1 MEDIMKRTIKR
12 QLMIISIVI
21 VCVSI
26 FLGIRMGLHGYNQ
39 VKNINTLQ
47 ELVTLSTKISL
58 FLHETQKERGA
69 SAGFLGSKGEKFADK
84 VPAQRELT
92 DKHMQAYLQALKNI
106 QTEAYPKSFQNTL
119 ATIEQMLSSLDDIRS
134 NVDALSIS
142 VKDEVAYYSLLNKHL
157 LDIVTSTARYSN
169 EPQIVKQLTAYANFL
184 KSKERAGIE
193 RAVLSNTFAA
203 NNFASGMFTNL
214 IKLISEQESYLDAFT
229 SASSNDAIDFYN
241 TTINSP
247 ITQEVANMRQIA
259 IQRADTGDFGVDATH
274 WFDTITS
281 KINLLKKVDDFLAKN
296 IDNNL
301 QDLKTA
307 TWNKL
312 FVDSGILL
320 FIAIVLIILLY
331 ATFNDII
338 YAINTSNKKLKKIAS
353 TLDLTEDLSLKNDN
367 EIAETMAQVKVL
379 MDNFSNTLLKA
390 KESSTKSVEA
400 SNSLGE
406 VSLNLAQNINK
417 QNDSIHTMQDEMT
430 KLDENTQTMENFS
443 KKTFEDLSKTKDVL
457 DDFVTNMSNV
467 VAMITDGT
475 QKQHE
480 LGLNVT
486 SLAQQ
491 ATEIK
496 AVLSIIGDIADQTN
510 LLALNA
516 AIEAARAGEHG
527 RGFAVVADEVRQ
539 LAERTQKSLADISTT
554 TNIIVQTIHNVSA
567 ETEKISKS
575 FYMIS
580 DEANTLIKK
589 SNETSENLVGTM
601 EVSKKE
607 LSQNRVSSEIVN
619 TFMEIVNK
627 ITKLSEQ
634 NSLLG
639 NNVSAIA
646 KELEMTSIESNK
658 KLSQF
663 KIN

>member
-106 QTEAYPKSFQNTL
+106 QTDAYPKSFQNTL
-119 ATIEQMLSSLDDIRS
+119 ATIEQMLSSLNDIRS

-214 IKLISEQESYLDAFT
+214 IKLISEQESYLDAFI

-247 ITQEVANMRQIA
+247 ITHEVVNMRQIA
-259 IQRADTGDFGVDATH
+259 IQKADTGDFGVDATH
-274 WFDTITS
+274 WFDTITN